1 MKKRLAKS
9 QKNKMLTGT
18 LAGIAEYYDIDP
30 TIVRVLYIFISI
42 VLVGAPIL
50 LYILLMLIIPKADA
64 KKDHG
69 QNYKKQS
76 KKSRKQAKASEE
88 DVWSDF

>member
-50 LYILLMLIIPKADA
+50 LYIL
-64 KKDHG
+64 
-69 QNYKKQS
+69 
-76 KKSRKQAKASEE
+76 
-88 DVWSDF
+88 